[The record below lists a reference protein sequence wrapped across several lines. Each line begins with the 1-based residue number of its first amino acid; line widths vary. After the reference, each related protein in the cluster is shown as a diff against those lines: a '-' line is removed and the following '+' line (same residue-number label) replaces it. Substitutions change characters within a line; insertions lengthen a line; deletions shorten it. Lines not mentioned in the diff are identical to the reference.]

1 MFMREDENFRIET
14 IKLNGHKVK
23 VSVPIKTITL
33 EEATRIQR
41 RILGKYAKRSS
52 STRHKSAR

>member
-1 MFMREDENFRIET
+1 MKTDKDFEIKT

-41 RILGKYAKRSS
+41 RILRKYAK
-52 STRHKSAR
+52 